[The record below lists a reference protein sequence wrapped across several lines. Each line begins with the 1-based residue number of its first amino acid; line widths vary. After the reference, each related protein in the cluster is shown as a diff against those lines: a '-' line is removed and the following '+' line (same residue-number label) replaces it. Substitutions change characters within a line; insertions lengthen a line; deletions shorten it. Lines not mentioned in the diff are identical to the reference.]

1 MNIKNDNKN
10 IITKDAVHRL
20 LKDVKQILKNPLT
33 DNGIYYIHDEA
44 DMLRGYAMII
54 GPEDTPYYGGY
65 FFFNFLFPYDYPH
78 SPPVVTYCTNGD
90 NIRFNPNLYKGGK
103 VCISILNTWKGEQW
117 SSCQTITTILLTL
130 CTLLCKNPLLNE
142 PGIRENHRDF
152 NDYNKIIE
160 YKNIEIAIL
169 NILIKKQGVFLKEFY
184 PFIPYVKETFLKNK
198 DKILNYLEDKAL
210 KFPNRED
217 IRINIYDITSYINYP
232 HLLNRYKYIVSFLEN
247 NGNINDYFV
256 DYEMIKTN
264 DTYKT
269 NEIKLEK

>member
-1 MNIKNDNKN
+1 MTSKN

-33 DNGIYYIHDEA
+33 DNGIYYMHDET
-44 DMLRGYAMII
+44 DILRGYAMII
-54 GPEDTPYYGGY
+54 GPEDTPYYGGN

-152 NDYNKIIE
+152 NDYNKLIE
-160 YKNIEIAIL
+160 YKNIEVAIL
-169 NILIKKQGVFLKEFY
+169 NILIKKPGVFLKEFY
-184 PFIPYVKETFLKNK
+184 PFYPYVKENFLKNK
-198 DKILNYLEDKAL
+198 DKILNYLEDKAI
-210 KFPNRED
+210 KCPIRED

-232 HLLNRYKYIVSFLEN
+232 HLLNKYKYIVSFLEN
-247 NGNINDYFV
+247 NGDINNYFV